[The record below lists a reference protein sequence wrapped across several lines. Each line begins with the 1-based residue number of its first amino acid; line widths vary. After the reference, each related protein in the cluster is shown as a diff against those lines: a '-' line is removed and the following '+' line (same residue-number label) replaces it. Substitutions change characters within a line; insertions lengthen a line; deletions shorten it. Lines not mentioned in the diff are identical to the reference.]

1 MVVEEIVVVVELYE
15 RMDVGGGGSGA
26 GACLSGGGG
35 GGGYLFVHFGHK
47 IIP

>member
-1 MVVEEIVVVVELYE
+1 MVVEAIVVVVELYE